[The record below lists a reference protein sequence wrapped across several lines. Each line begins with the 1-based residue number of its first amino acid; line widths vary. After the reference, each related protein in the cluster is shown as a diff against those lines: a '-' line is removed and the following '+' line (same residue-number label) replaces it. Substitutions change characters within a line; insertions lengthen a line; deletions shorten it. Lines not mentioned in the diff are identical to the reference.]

1 MFPPQTKYLTTRRLF
16 LLHSFER
23 SAGFVMIATL
33 LRSACAA
40 YLILMLGAAAAQA
53 AYYDDPK
60 ELDVTGPYTQPASG
74 MVFPEAVRN
83 FKRTGVVSYNSERT
97 DESVDYEWEVGGKT
111 QVAVTVYVY
120 PVPADLGS
128 ALAQA
133 LPQDDL
139 VRTWLM
145 LSEQLF
151 SEEEQAIVELHRGSE
166 VLNEE
171 ETSLVQNGISY
182 PGFTAAFRYRED
194 FFGEVQPVRSQL
206 FLFPNVRGNWMVKY
220 RVTYPETVDGASQAT
235 AFLHGFPWTIRQP
248 K

>member
-1 MFPPQTKYLTTRRLF
+1 
-16 LLHSFER
+16 
-23 SAGFVMIATL
+23 MIATTFRAAGTACLVL
-33 LRSACAA
+33 L
-40 YLILMLGAAAAQA
+40 LGGAAAQA
-53 AYYDDPK
+53 DDYTDPK

-74 MVFPEAVRN
+74 MVFPESVRN

-128 ALAQA
+128 ILAQA

-151 SEEEQAIVELHRGSE
+151 SEEEQAIIELHRGSE

-171 ETSLVQNGISY
+171 ETSLLQNGISY
-182 PGFTAAFRYRED
+182 PGFTATFRYRED
-194 FFGEVQPVRSQL
+194 FFGDVQPVESQL
-206 FLFPNVRGNWMVKY
+206 FLFPNVRGNWMIKY
-220 RVTYPETVDGASQAT
+220 RVTFPEAVDGASQAT
-235 AFLHGFPWTIRQP
+235 AFLHGLPWTIRQP